1 MRGEIRIYY
10 RCMNPAIPIIA
21 TAVVL
26 GTTSGLSPGPLL
38 TLVIA
43 ESLQR
48 GFRSGAAVA
57 VAPIVTDAPIVLLM
71 VLLAHLLSSVNYVIG
86 MLYIA
91 GSAYLAYLSVE
102 IFKTR
107 GMDVDTA
114 SGVRASFIKGVTA
127 NLLNPSPYIFWLTVG
142 APLLLQAKEISLTVV
157 ALFLGTFY
165 ILLVGTKMLLAALI
179 GKNRHMLKSRHY
191 IAVMRFMGFLLL
203 LFAAVF
209 IKAGI
214 EELL

>member
-1 MRGEIRIYY
+1 
-10 RCMNPAIPIIA
+10 MNPVIPIIA

-114 SGVRASFIKGVTA
+114 SGVRASFMKGVTA

-142 APLLLQAKEISLTVV
+142 APLLLQAKEISVTVV
-157 ALFLGTFY
+157 AVFLGTFY
-165 ILLVGTKMLLAALI
+165 LLLVGMKMLLAVLI
-179 GKNRHMLKSRHY
+179 GKNRHMLKGRHY

-214 EELL
+214 EELLESI